1 MVKKT
6 TTKRR
11 KPRRNPMRTKLI
23 REMAKGKSL
32 TVAAKEA
39 GYGSPQAASMS
50 LRRARETMP
59 DLMDRVGFTDE
70 VLIQKYLSPLL
81 DAKKT
86 LYFQNGG
93 IVMDKRE
100 VPALDIRQSSLDMAF
115 RLKNKYPNKLEI
127 EHSGVVQHLMTET
140 EKKEAAESLQR
151 IAAFEGEESESVI
164 DGEVVEA

>member
-1 MVKKT
+1 MKK
-6 TTKRR
+6 R
-11 KPRRNPMRTKLI
+11 KYKRRNPMRTKLI
-23 REMAKGKSL
+23 REMAKGKTLSE
-32 TVAAKEA
+32 ASRDA
-39 GYGSPQAASMS
+39 GYSHVQGASNA

-59 DLMDRVGFTDE
+59 ELMDRAGFTDE
-70 VLIQKYLSPLL
+70 VLIKKYLGPLM

-127 EHSGVVQHLMTET
+127 EHSGAVLHVLTET
-140 EKKEAAESLQR
+140 EKVEAAESLKR
-151 IAAFEGEESESVI
+151 IAAFEGDEDSEDVI

>member
-1 MVKKT
+1 MLKKT
-6 TTKRR
+6 KRN
-11 KPRRNPMRTKLI
+11 KPRFNPMRQKLI
-23 REMAKGKSL
+23 REMAKGKTL

-39 GYGSPQAASMS
+39 GYTHVQSASTA

-59 DLMDRVGFTDE
+59 DLMDRAGLTDE
-70 VLIQKYLSPLL
+70 VMIQKYLLPLMG
-81 DAKKT
+81 AKKT

-127 EHSGVVQHLMTET
+127 EHSGVIEHLLTET
-140 EKKEAAESLQR
+140 EKKEATESLQR
-151 IAAFEGEESESVI
+151 IAAFEGDENSENVI